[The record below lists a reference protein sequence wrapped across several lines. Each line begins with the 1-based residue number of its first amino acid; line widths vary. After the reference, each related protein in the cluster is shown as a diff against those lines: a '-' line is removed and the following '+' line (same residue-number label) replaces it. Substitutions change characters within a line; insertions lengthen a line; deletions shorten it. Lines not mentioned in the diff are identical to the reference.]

1 MALPL
6 LNHLPCLKRLSDYEL
21 KGHSPCLIQ
30 NTWLKNSRKVM
41 KLTEKIQL
49 RIKAS
54 MKLSWRG
61 ENVQS
66 RVEVLVWTD
75 CPSWIFSVS
84 RSYLFFF
91 ILFSYLFLFFVSL
104 VEMKIFF
111 EMECNSNLKLKQ
123 NDQVFR

>member
-1 MALPL
+1 
-6 LNHLPCLKRLSDYEL
+6 
-21 KGHSPCLIQ
+21 
-30 NTWLKNSRKVM
+30 
-41 KLTEKIQL
+41 
-49 RIKAS
+49 

-66 RVEVLVWTD
+66 RVEMLVWTD